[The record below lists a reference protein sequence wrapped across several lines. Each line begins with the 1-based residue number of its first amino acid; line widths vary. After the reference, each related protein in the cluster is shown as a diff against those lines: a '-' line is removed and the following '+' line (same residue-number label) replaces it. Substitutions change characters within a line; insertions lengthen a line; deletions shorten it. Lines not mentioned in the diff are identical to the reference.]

1 MVKGCLSLIAFHG
14 KPVVELRSA
23 CHMGSHSLPA
33 AWHGYIL
40 RQKRNYKGCK
50 VMTFDNSLVT
60 VSVRESVQREP
71 RNMLLLF

>member
-1 MVKGCLSLIAFHG
+1 
-14 KPVVELRSA
+14 
-23 CHMGSHSLPA
+23 MGSHSLPA